1 MRNGTST
8 AKIRLKRSPTAGK
21 TKKRWKQDVG
31 GWSRLHHSKNPL
43 LRKSDRLLDVTIVSM
58 VCMLEPVVPVQRLP
72 QLALCSGS
80 P

>member
-1 MRNGTST
+1 M
-8 AKIRLKRSPTAGK
+8 
-21 TKKRWKQDVG
+21 
-31 GWSRLHHSKNPL
+31 HHSKNPL

-58 VCMLEPVVPVQRLP
+58 VCIMLELVVPVQRLP